1 MKIGILTSQ
10 QLRQLHADDNNLI
23 DAFKNR
29 NIDVKPVV
37 WDSNPNWESFDAI
50 VIRTPWDYARRWNEF
65 QQVIEK
71 VSEKTL
77 MIHSLELVKWNA
89 DKTYLQ
95 KIGNDLI
102 KKIPTIH
109 FTNFSEKNFKQ
120 SFQELDS
127 EHIVFKPLVGASGID
142 TFCVQEGEWSDL
154 NSLLGRD
161 VLAQPFM
168 RSIVNRGEYSLI
180 CFDHKFSHA
189 VLKVAKSG
197 EFRVQDDHGG
207 TVRPYLPTESEIQA
221 VQSFLDELEESY
233 GNHFPYARVDI
244 AIESSGM
251 YLMELEVIE
260 PELFFPLF
268 R

>member
-102 KKIPTIH
+102 KKS
-109 FTNFSEKNFKQ
+109 NN
-120 SFQELDS
+120 SF
-127 EHIVFKPLVGASGID
+127 
-142 TFCVQEGEWSDL
+142 
-154 NSLLGRD
+154 
-161 VLAQPFM
+161 
-168 RSIVNRGEYSLI
+168 Y
-180 CFDHKFSHA
+180 KF
-189 VLKVAKSG
+189 
-197 EFRVQDDHGG
+197 
-207 TVRPYLPTESEIQA
+207 
-221 VQSFLDELEESY
+221 
-233 GNHFPYARVDI
+233 
-244 AIESSGM
+244 
-251 YLMELEVIE
+251 
-260 PELFFPLF
+260 
-268 R
+268 